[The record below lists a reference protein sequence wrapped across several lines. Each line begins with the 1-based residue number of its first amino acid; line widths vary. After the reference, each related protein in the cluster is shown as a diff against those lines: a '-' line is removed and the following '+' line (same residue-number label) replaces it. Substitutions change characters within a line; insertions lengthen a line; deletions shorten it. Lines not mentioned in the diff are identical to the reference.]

1 MRPATE
7 PEPTRIPS
15 SRPVSHAT
23 SILPVAAIKAGRRRF
38 SEQASDLAA
47 DIIKRGLV
55 KPIGVVVN
63 GSDYVVV
70 YGERRFAAV
79 KKLGWTEVP
88 AQVLGQDKEKHD
100 LDL

>member
-1 MRPATE
+1 MRPAPE

-15 SRPVSHAT
+15 NRHRSHAT
-23 SILPVAAIKAGRRRF
+23 SILPVAAIKVGRRRF
-38 SEQASDLAA
+38 GEPASDLAA

-55 KPIGVVVN
+55 KPIGVVVH

-79 KKLGWTEVP
+79 KKLGWTEIP
-88 AQVLGQDKEKHD
+88 AQVLAQDKEQND